1 MADIIAGNES
11 KALATNL
18 VSQAVE
24 DKCLGNTDVMVA
36 RIAVALEQS
45 WVQGLEDGETWQR
58 VMQARKGVK

>member
-11 KALATNL
+11 KALATKL